1 MVFLPSSCERC
12 QSLQL
17 ISSTDRII
25 GHAVCCSCGGP
36 VTILPGPGYPEGDVL
51 LFNELL
57 TLMEG
62 SGIVGGEAEQL
73 AIAAENARS
82 TFDEQEALRV
92 VAFRVS
98 SFRPLAPLLL
108 ASPGRPRQALS
119 MLDTILR
126 SLAKKRRSGII
137 GGPRRT
143 LGPAS
148 TEAAVGWKEVGPLS
162 RTWRDNRRG

>member
-1 MVFLPSSCERC
+1 MIFQPSSCERC
-12 QSLQL
+12 RSVQL
-17 ISSTDRII
+17 ISSADRIS

-36 VTILPGPGYPEGDVL
+36 VTILPVAGYFEGDVH

-57 TLMEG
+57 TLMES
-62 SGIVGGEAEQL
+62 SGIAGGEAEQL
-73 AIAAENARS
+73 AVAAESVRS

-92 VAFRVS
+92 IAFRVPALA
-98 SFRPLAPLLL
+98 PLAPLLL

-126 SLAKKRRSGII
+126 ALAKKRESGIM

-143 LGPAS
+143 QGD
-148 TEAAVGWKEVGPLS
+148 EGAAGWKEVGPLS
-162 RTWRDNRRG
+162 RTWRERRRGS